1 MKVQTHIRR
10 TIRRTRTV
18 RELQCRGSFHGVMG
32 YLLDPSTPN
41 TAEIEAALGEAE
53 EKLLD
58 MIRRGASGAVPLGDV
73 VGGLQED
80 LNRVRILYR
89 RLDEALERRDLAFE
103 AAQRLQGL
111 QTRALWI
118 YRKCRLEHFLFS
130 KLQIERSLRDALY
143 REFVETYQELSVI
156 DEAERRFRGLD
167 EASLSLN
174 LLADIASEDS

>member
-10 TIRRTRTV
+10 TIGRTRTV

-103 AAQRLQGL
+103 AAPRLRGL
-111 QTRALWI
+111 KTPG
-118 YRKCRLEHFLFS
+118 
-130 KLQIERSLRDALY
+130 
-143 REFVETYQELSVI
+143 LSV
-156 DEAERRFRGLD
+156 
-167 EASLSLN
+167 
-174 LLADIASEDS
+174 